1 MKVRDIMT
9 KDMVIAEK
17 NDTIL
22 DVAKLMR
29 HHNIGCIPVVED
41 GQKVLGVVTDRDI
54 VMNMARFNSDPSNT
68 LASEIASSI
77 VYKVK
82 PDAEVYQ
89 ALELMKKQRVR
100 RLPVMEDECL
110 IGMLSLGDVAVHASQ
125 DVEVGEALI
134 EISRPARVENI

>member
-68 LASEIASSI
+68 LASEIASSV

>member
-9 KDMVIAEK
+9 KDMIIADK

-29 HHNIGCIPVVED
+29 HHNIGCIPVVEN

-68 LASEIASSI
+68 FVKEIASDV

-82 PDAEVYQ
+82 PDAEVFQ

-100 RLPVMEDECL
+100 RLPVMEDEFL
-110 IGMLSLGDVAVHASQ
+110 VGMLSLGDVAVYASQ
-125 DVEVGEALI
+125 NVEVGEALI
-134 EISRPARVENI
+134 EISKPARVENI